1 MRASPR
7 ESPSVTGGA
16 EEARERV
23 EVLARTVVRCRELAQ
38 HLEAVALELPER
50 SEAPFLRSQLEDVL
64 RRLAASLRP
73 LGGETAPAEK
83 PVGFLRRLA
92 LKKAVEPRKSEVRY
106 DLEGNA
112 WTIPVTEL
120 VGFLSH
126 SGKSGLLWIT
136 APEETFALE
145 FARGSLVHATS
156 NAPPAAWRLGEI
168 LLREKLLEQEELTAL
183 IEKARAVDERLGS
196 YLVHSGRLGHSE
208 LQRAMTIQVQQLF
221 HRLMDA
227 ENALFRFQEGAQL
240 TRSQSLEVN
249 ITHLLLESARRKDE
263 QRQRVETKDER
274 AREPDLHVLDLG
286 EPAGAPDGASA
297 DRKPKEPAIA
307 AALPATSTSAEGD
320 PDGVAALAAPLP
332 TADDLSARPDPSPA
346 PPAGP

>member
-1 MRASPR
+1 MRASPQQNSSR
-7 ESPSVTGGA
+7 TGRA

-92 LKKAVEPRKSEVRY
+92 LKKAIEPRAKSEVRY

-145 FARGSLVHATS
+145 FERGSLVHATS

-168 LLREKLLEQEELTAL
+168 LLREKLIEQQELTTL
-183 IEKARAVDERLGS
+183 IDKARAVDERLGS
-196 YLVHSGRLGHSE
+196 FLVHSGRLGHAE
-208 LQRAMTIQVQQLF
+208 LQRAMMIQVQQLF

-227 ENALFRFQEGAQL
+227 DNALFRFQEGAQL
-240 TRSQSLEVN
+240 TRSHSLEVN

-263 QRQRVETKDER
+263 RRLR
-274 AREPDLHVLDLG
+274 AESKAEPEPDLHVLDLS
-286 EPAGAPDGASA
+286 EPPVAVATTETKPPAAVEDAPAGA
-297 DRKPKEPAIA
+297 
-307 AALPATSTSAEGD
+307 AT
-320 PDGVAALAAPLP
+320 PAAPLP
-332 TADDLSARPDPSPA
+332 APAPADELSAKPDPSPV